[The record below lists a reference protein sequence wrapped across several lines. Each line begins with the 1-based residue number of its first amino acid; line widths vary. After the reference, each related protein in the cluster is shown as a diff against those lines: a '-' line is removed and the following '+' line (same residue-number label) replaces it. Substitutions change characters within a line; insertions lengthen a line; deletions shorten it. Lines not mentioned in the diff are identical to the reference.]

1 MKHWNV
7 EPAKQVAMTD
17 HQENRMSMFLSTQ
30 KVMQENQ
37 AKWAAIPALVQ
48 ANADFDAGLSALK
61 AAVNTQVKDLRG
73 HTQDKRKAEDTMIAL
88 TLKVSGAVMAW
99 AEVDNNLGL
108 AEEMNV
114 VVSELR
120 NYRDAVV
127 AERCRSVHDQALT
140 NLAALADYGLVA
152 ADTTAL
158 LAAIEEYEA
167 VIALPRMM
175 VTIRKS
181 ATSEIGFLIRDTMRL
196 LTRRMDRLMRL
207 YELSDPTFHRT
218 YTNARIIIDL
228 GGQKAAELPAVA

>member
-1 MKHWNV
+1 
-7 EPAKQVAMTD
+7 MTD
-17 HQENRMSMFLSTQ
+17 QQENRMSMFLSTQ

-48 ANADFDAGLSALK
+48 VNADYDAGLNALK
-61 AAVNTQVKDLRG
+61 AALNTQVKDLRG

-88 TLKVSGAVMAW
+88 TLKVSGGVMAW
-99 AEVDNNLGL
+99 AEGGNNLGP
-108 AEEMNV
+108 AGQMNAG
-114 VVSELR
+114 VSQLR
-120 NYRDAVV
+120 HYRDAVV
-127 AERCRSVHDQALT
+127 AERCRTVHDQALA
-140 NLAALADYGLVA
+140 NLPALADYGLTA

-158 LAAIEEYEA
+158 LTAIVDYETLLS
-167 VIALPRMM
+167 LPRMM

-207 YELSDPTFHRT
+207 FELSDPTFHRT

-228 GGQKAAELPAVA
+228 GGQKAADVPAVA